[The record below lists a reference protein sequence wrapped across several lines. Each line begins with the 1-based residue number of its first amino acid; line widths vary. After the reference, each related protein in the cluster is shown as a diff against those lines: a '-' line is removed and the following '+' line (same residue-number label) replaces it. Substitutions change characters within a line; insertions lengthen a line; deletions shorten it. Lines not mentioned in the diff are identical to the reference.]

1 MPVAKTK
8 TKAQIHA
15 VVGSDESEVKRAAR
29 SLAAE
34 LTPADNG
41 EFGVE
46 VIDGCADNSEQA
58 ATRVH
63 QTIEALLTFPFF
75 GGEKLVWLKN
85 VNFLGDNVIGRSQA
99 VLEALEKLTATLAGG
114 IPESTKLLLSAVD
127 VDKRRTFYKGLLKV
141 AKVEIFD
148 RVDLSKAGWE
158 QQAAPIV
165 EQLARDRGL
174 QMDGEALE
182 LFTLFTGG
190 DRRVIENELEKLSI
204 LLGPEGGSVPAQRI
218 RETVP
223 MSRAGGVFELSN
235 AIASRD
241 LLRALDLL
249 EQLLFQGETAIGMLI
264 VAIIPTVRNLLLVKD
279 LMLRHKIQRP
289 AQAFFFGK
297 SLDRLSEEALAHLP
311 RKKDGTLNAFPL
323 GIAAQHAHRYEISEL
338 RAGLA
343 ACLAANGQLVTSTL
357 EAKVTLTQLLVRV
370 MAKTDRR

>member
-1 MPVAKTK
+1 MPAAKSKTK
-8 TKAQIHA
+8 LQIHA

-29 SLAAE
+29 SVATE

-41 EFGVE
+41 EFGIE
-46 VIDGCADNSEQA
+46 VIDGCAENAEQA

-85 VNFLGDNVIGRSQA
+85 VNFLGDTVTGRSQS
-99 VLEALEKLTATLAGG
+99 VLEALEKLTATLSGQ
-114 IPESTKLLLSAVD
+114 IPETTRLLLSAVE
-127 VDKRRTFYKGLLKV
+127 VDKRRTFFKSLQKV
-141 AKVEIFD
+141 AKVDVFD
-148 RVDLSKAGWE
+148 RVDLTKAGWE

-165 EQLARDRGL
+165 EQLARDRRL
-174 QMDGEALE
+174 QFDGEALE

-190 DRRVIENELEKLSI
+190 DRRVIENELEKLSV
-204 LLGPEGGSVPAQRI
+204 LVGVGDSMVTAQLI

-235 AIASRD
+235 AIAGRD

-249 EQLLFQGETAIGMLI
+249 EQLFFQGETAIGMLI
-264 VAIIPTVRNLLLVKD
+264 VAIIPTIRNLLLVKD

-297 SLDRLSEEALAHLP
+297 SLDRLPDEALAHLP

-323 GIAAQHAHRYEISEL
+323 GIAAQHAHRYEMPEL
-338 RAGLA
+338 RSGLA

-357 EAKVTLTQLLVRV
+357 EPKVTLTQLLVRV
-370 MAKTDRR
+370 MAKSNQR